1 MDQTSQARHNRRG
14 IRLTASATVVV
25 VSAMVGLVAVAEPLY
40 KLFCQVTGYGG
51 TPRIAEKGA
60 SGSVGETMTVRFDSN
75 VNRDLAWKFR
85 PEMSQMNVQ
94 IGEEKLA
101 FYEAKNVSDVPLVGT
116 ATFNVTPERAAM
128 YFNKVQCFCFTE
140 QVLQPGESVQ
150 MPVSFFIDPEILK
163 DQHARDIKTVTLS
176 YTFFL
181 NQDQRK
187 AHIKAETVHPAN
199 YSN

>member
-1 MDQTSQARHNRRG
+1 MDQTNRTRSTQRG
-14 IRLTASATVVV
+14 VRLTAASMVIV
-25 VSAMVGLVAVAEPLY
+25 VSAMVGLVSVAEPLY

-60 SGSVGETMTVRFDSN
+60 SGGVGETMTVRFDSN
-75 VNRDLAWKFR
+75 VNRELAWKFR
-85 PEMSQMNVQ
+85 PEVSQVNVQ
-94 IGEEKLA
+94 IGEENLA
-101 FYEAKNVSDVPLVGT
+101 FYQAKNVSNVPLVGT
-116 ATFNVTPERAAM
+116 ATFNVMPERAAM

-140 QVLQPGESVQ
+140 QVLQPGESVE

-163 DQHARDIKTVTLS
+163 DQYARDVKTVTLS

-181 NQDQRK
+181 NQDQSK
-187 AHIKAETVHPAN
+187 AQTAATNQVN